1 METGLPDDPMRTPT
15 PTPTGGA
22 EVHTRITTTQQQ
34 DYSSGGEQSRTEQV
48 KDTAHDVADQARE
61 RASGVAGQARE
72 KAEQLRGRAG
82 ELSSQAQE
90 KLSGALSRAQ
100 DALEERGLL
109 DTIRQNPLPAL
120 GLAFGAGFLLAGSD
134 DSDQHGTVYK
144 AKNQLKGAIMGG
156 LSAAVAQ
163 EARSMM
169 GMGGSGSSGGF
180 LSSILE
186 NLSGS
191 SSGRSGGSGGDR
203 HRPPSHQEM
212 R

>member
-1 METGLPDDPMRTPT
+1 METGYPTDPMATP
-15 PTPTGGA
+15 PGSA
-22 EVHTRITTTQQQ
+22 EVHTRLTTTTEQG
-34 DYSSGGEQSRTEQV
+34 YASGTGGEQSRTEQA
-48 KDTAHDVADQARE
+48 KDKARDVADQAKD
-61 RASGVAGQARE
+61 RASEATDQARQ
-72 KAEQLRGRAG
+72 KASELKGRAG

-100 DALEERGLL
+100 EALDERGLL

-134 DSDQHGTVYK
+134 DSDRHGTMSK
-144 AKNQLKGAIMGG
+144 AKNQLKGAVMGG

-163 EARSMM
+163 EARSLV
-169 GMGGSGSSGGF
+169 GMGGSKSSGGF
-180 LSSILE
+180 LNSIIE
-186 NLSGS
+186 NLAGG
-191 SSGRSGGSGGDR
+191 SSGRSGRSGGGEP